1 MIISQFLLHYC
12 YIYVEKS
19 IYLAHKKKQKNITYY
34 FFRNLQESDIIHQKG
49 FKYSFILNLSYKKII
64 L

>member
-19 IYLAHKKKQKNITYY
+19 IYLAQIKKQFSLHIIFLETYK
-34 FFRNLQESDIIHQKG
+34 RVI
-49 FKYSFILNLSYKKII
+49 
-64 L
+64 

>member
-1 MIISQFLLHYC
+1 MIIGQFLLCYC

-19 IYLAHKKKQKNITYY
+19 IYLAQIKKGFITYY
-34 FFRNLQESDIIHQKG
+34 FFRNLQESDIIHQKV
-49 FKYSFILNLSYKKII
+49 FKYSFILKLSYKKII